1 MDRQTDQSY
10 SQDKED
16 YFLFR
21 IFFILSILSI
31 LFIHVKF
38 FFGVALAFDNCDRTK
53 SGHFSGNAGA
63 VNRIHH
69 LGDIFIGIRHFL

>member
-1 MDRQTDQSY
+1 MLPKKNINMDRQ
-10 SQDKED
+10 DKRHKNRS
-16 YFLFR
+16 LA
-21 IFFILSILSI
+21 FFILSILS
-31 LFIHVKF
+31 IHVKF
-38 FFGVALAFDNCDRTK
+38 FFGVALAFDNCDGTK